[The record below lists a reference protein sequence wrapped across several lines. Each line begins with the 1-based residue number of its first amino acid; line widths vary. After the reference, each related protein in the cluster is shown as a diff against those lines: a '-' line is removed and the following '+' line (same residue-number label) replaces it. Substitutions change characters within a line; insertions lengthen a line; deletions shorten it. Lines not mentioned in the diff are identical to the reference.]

1 VRGFGAQ
8 IAVDFSMSL
17 RTASVIAIIGTALWV
32 ILLAANFI
40 NSVIALSNGV
50 VAAAATLTALI
61 HLLAALSLLIF
72 FAVFHRSQS

>member
-1 VRGFGAQ
+1 
-8 IAVDFSMSL
+8 MSL
-17 RTASVIAIIGTALWV
+17 RTAAVIAIIGMALWT

-40 NSVIALSNGV
+40 NSLIALSHGI

-61 HLLAALSLLIF
+61 HFLAALSLLIF

>member
-1 VRGFGAQ
+1 
-8 IAVDFSMSL
+8 MSL

-32 ILLAANFI
+32 ILLASNFLF
-40 NSVIALSNGV
+40 SLIALSHGV

-61 HLLAALSLLIF
+61 HFLAALSLLIF

>member
-1 VRGFGAQ
+1 
-8 IAVDFSMSL
+8 MTL

-40 NSVIALSNGV
+40 NSLIALSRGV
-50 VAAAATLTALI
+50 VAASATLTSLI
-61 HLLAALSLLIF
+61 HLLAALSILIF

>member
-1 VRGFGAQ
+1 
-8 IAVDFSMSL
+8 MSL

>member
-1 VRGFGAQ
+1 
-8 IAVDFSMSL
+8 MSL
-17 RTASVIAIIGTALWV
+17 RTASVIAMIGTALWV

>member
-1 VRGFGAQ
+1 
-8 IAVDFSMSL
+8 MSL
-17 RTASVIAIIGTALWV
+17 RTAAVIAMIGTALWV

-40 NSVIALSNGV
+40 NSVIALSNGA

-61 HLLAALSLLIF
+61 HLLAALSMLIF